1 MTPDDLFGLANMVAL
16 PGWAILIFAPRRGPA
31 LNQRPAP
38 GAAVVPLMGWPAS
51 VGDLRPAHFVS
62 LHAMQVLPV
71 LGWWVDRRTKTAGL
85 VRCAAVVCAAV
96 VCAAIALALFGQAL
110 MGQALMGVPAIR
122 ALIIG

>member
-16 PGWAILIFAPRRGPA
+16 PGWALLIFAPRRWSA

-38 GAAVVPLMGWPAS
+38 GAAVVPLMGWSAS

-71 LGWWVDRRTKTAGL
+71 LGWWVDRRTKTVGL
-85 VRCAAVVCAAV
+85 VRCAAVIY
-96 VCAAIALALFGQAL
+96 AAIALALFGQAL
-110 MGQALMGVPAIR
+110 MGQALMGVPVIR
-122 ALIIG
+122 L